1 VFKKYILLIL
11 LPLTVWASEE
21 EYIIDKSHFSIG
33 FLVEHVGYAK
43 TLGMFRDIDGSYI
56 HDVKNKKINDIN
68 IVINTDSVFTN
79 DEKRDEH
86 LKSPDFLHVDKYPEM
101 VFKATDIKINNDETI
116 INGNLTLLGIT
127 RPLVLTGRIN
137 KIGKYPFG
145 GIIKP
150 YVMGISAKGTIKRS
164 DHAMMYA
171 IKDNLVGDE
180 IELIIEFQ
188 ARRQLCQ

>member
-1 VFKKYILLIL
+1 MFKKYILLIL
-11 LPLTVWASEE
+11 LPLTVWASED

-56 HDVKNKKINDIN
+56 HDVKNKMINDIN

-101 VFKATDIKINNDETI
+101 VFKATNIKINNNESI

-127 RPLVLTGRIN
+127 KPLVLTGKIN

-180 IELIIEFQ
+180 IELIIEFE
-188 ARRQLCQ
+188 ARRQ

>member
-1 VFKKYILLIL
+1 MFKKYILLIL

-127 RPLVLTGRIN
+127 RPLVLTGKIN

-180 IELIIEFQ
+180 IELIIEFE
-188 ARRQLCQ
+188 ARRQ

>member
-1 VFKKYILLIL
+1 MFKKYILLIL
-11 LPLTVWASEE
+11 LPLTVWASED

-101 VFKATDIKINNDETI
+101 VFKATDIKINNNETI

-127 RPLVLTGRIN
+127 KPLVLTGKIN

-180 IELIIEFQ
+180 IELIIEFE
-188 ARRQLCQ
+188 ARRQ

>member
-1 VFKKYILLIL
+1 MFKKYILLIL

-127 RPLVLTGRIN
+127 RPLVLTGKIN

-150 YVMGISAKGTIKRS
+150 YVMGISAKGIIKRS

-180 IELIIEFQ
+180 IELIIEFE
-188 ARRQLCQ
+188 ARRQ

>member
-1 VFKKYILLIL
+1 L

-127 RPLVLTGRIN
+127 RPLVLTGKIN

-180 IELIIEFQ
+180 IELIIEFE
-188 ARRQLCQ
+188 ARRQ

>member
-1 VFKKYILLIL
+1 MFKKYILLIL

-21 EYIIDKSHFSIG
+21 EYIIDQSHFSIG

-101 VFKATDIKINNDETI
+101 VFKATDIKINNNESI

-127 RPLVLTGRIN
+127 RPLVLTGKIN

-180 IELIIEFQ
+180 IELIIEFE
-188 ARRQLCQ
+188 ARRQ

>member
-1 VFKKYILLIL
+1 MFKKYILLIL

-101 VFKATDIKINNDETI
+101 IFKATDIKINNDETI

-127 RPLVLTGRIN
+127 RPLVLTGKIN

-150 YVMGISAKGTIKRS
+150 YVMGISAKGIIKRS

-180 IELIIEFQ
+180 IELIIEFE
-188 ARRQLCQ
+188 ARRQ

>member
-86 LKSPDFLHVDKYPEM
+86 LRSPDFLHVDKYPEM
-101 VFKATDIKINNDETI
+101 VFKATDIKINNNESI

-127 RPLVLTGRIN
+127 KPLILTGKIN

-180 IELIIEFQ
+180 IDLIIEFE
-188 ARRQLCQ
+188 ARRQ

>member
-180 IELIIEFQ
+180 IELIIEFE
-188 ARRQLCQ
+188 ARRQ

>member
-1 VFKKYILLIL
+1 MFKKYILLIL

-33 FLVEHVGYAK
+33 FLVEHVGYAR

-56 HDVKNKKINDIN
+56 HDVKNKKINDIK

-127 RPLVLTGRIN
+127 RPLVLTGKIN

-180 IELIIEFQ
+180 IELIIEFE
-188 ARRQLCQ
+188 ARRQ

>member
-1 VFKKYILLIL
+1 MFKKYILLIL

-127 RPLVLTGRIN
+127 KPLVLTGKIN

-180 IELIIEFQ
+180 IDLIIEFE
-188 ARRQLCQ
+188 ARRQ

>member
-1 VFKKYILLIL
+1 MFKKYILLIL
-11 LPLTVWASEE
+11 LPLTVWASED

-101 VFKATDIKINNDETI
+101 VFKATDIKISNNETI

-127 RPLVLTGRIN
+127 KPLVLTGKIN

-180 IELIIEFQ
+180 IELIIEFE
-188 ARRQLCQ
+188 ARRQ

>member
-11 LPLTVWASEE
+11 LPLTVWASED

-86 LKSPDFLHVDKYPEM
+86 LRSPDFLHVDKYPEM
-101 VFKATDIKINNDETI
+101 VFKATDIKINNNETI

-127 RPLVLTGRIN
+127 KPLVLTGKIN

-180 IELIIEFQ
+180 IELIIEFE
-188 ARRQLCQ
+188 ARRQ

>member
-1 VFKKYILLIL
+1 MFKKYILLIL
-11 LPLTVWASEE
+11 LPLTVWSSEE

-33 FLVEHVGYAK
+33 FLVEHVGYAR

-56 HDVKNKKINDIN
+56 HDVKNKKINDIK

-127 RPLVLTGRIN
+127 KPLVLTGKIN

-180 IELIIEFQ
+180 IELIIEFE
-188 ARRQLCQ
+188 ARRQ

>member
-33 FLVEHVGYAK
+33 FLVEHVGYAR

-127 RPLVLTGRIN
+127 KPLVLTGKIN

-180 IELIIEFQ
+180 IELIIEFE
-188 ARRQLCQ
+188 ARRQ

>member
-1 VFKKYILLIL
+1 MFKKYILLIL

-68 IVINTDSVFTN
+68 IIINTDSVFTN

-180 IELIIEFQ
+180 IELIIEFE
-188 ARRQLCQ
+188 ARRQ

>member
-1 VFKKYILLIL
+1 MFKKYILLIL

-86 LKSPDFLHVDKYPEM
+86 LRSPDFLHVDKYPEM

-127 RPLVLTGRIN
+127 RPLVLTGKIN

-150 YVMGISAKGTIKRS
+150 YVMGISAKGIIKRS

-180 IELIIEFQ
+180 IELIIEFE
-188 ARRQLCQ
+188 ARRQ

>member
-68 IVINTDSVFTN
+68 IIINTDSVFTN

-127 RPLVLTGRIN
+127 RPLVLTGKIN

-180 IELIIEFQ
+180 IELIIEFE
-188 ARRQLCQ
+188 ARRQ

>member
-127 RPLVLTGRIN
+127 KPLVLTGKIN

-180 IELIIEFQ
+180 IDLIIEFE
-188 ARRQLCQ
+188 ARRQ

>member
-1 VFKKYILLIL
+1 MFKKYILLIL

-127 RPLVLTGRIN
+127 KPLVLTGRIN

-180 IELIIEFQ
+180 IELIIEFE
-188 ARRQLCQ
+188 ARRQ

>member
-127 RPLVLTGRIN
+127 KPLILTGKIN

-180 IELIIEFQ
+180 IELIIEFE
-188 ARRQLCQ
+188 ARRQ

>member
-1 VFKKYILLIL
+1 MFKKYILLIL
-11 LPLTVWASEE
+11 LPFTVWASED

-127 RPLVLTGRIN
+127 RPLVLTGKIN

-180 IELIIEFQ
+180 IELIIEFE
-188 ARRQLCQ
+188 ARRQ

>member
-1 VFKKYILLIL
+1 MFKKYILLIL

-33 FLVEHVGYAK
+33 FLVEHVGYAR

-68 IVINTDSVFTN
+68 IIINTDSVFTN

-127 RPLVLTGRIN
+127 KPLILTGKIN

-180 IELIIEFQ
+180 IELIIEFE
-188 ARRQLCQ
+188 ARRQ

>member
-1 VFKKYILLIL
+1 MFKKYILLIL
-11 LPLTVWASEE
+11 LPLTVWSSEE

-127 RPLVLTGRIN
+127 KPLVLTGKIN

-180 IELIIEFQ
+180 IELIIEFE
-188 ARRQLCQ
+188 ARRQ

>member
-1 VFKKYILLIL
+1 MFKKYILLIL

-33 FLVEHVGYAK
+33 FLVEHVGYAR

-56 HDVKNKKINDIN
+56 HDVKNKKINNIN

-127 RPLVLTGRIN
+127 KPLVLTGKIN

-180 IELIIEFQ
+180 IELIIEFE
-188 ARRQLCQ
+188 ARRQ

>member
-127 RPLVLTGRIN
+127 RPLVLTGKIN

-164 DHAMMYA
+164 DHEMMYA

-180 IELIIEFQ
+180 IELIIEFE
-188 ARRQLCQ
+188 ARRQ

>member
-1 VFKKYILLIL
+1 MFKKYILLIL
-11 LPLTVWASEE
+11 LPLTVWSSEE

-33 FLVEHVGYAK
+33 FLVEHVGYAR

-127 RPLVLTGRIN
+127 RPLVLTGKIN

-180 IELIIEFQ
+180 IELIIEFE
-188 ARRQLCQ
+188 ARRQ

>member
-1 VFKKYILLIL
+1 MFKKYILLIL

-33 FLVEHVGYAK
+33 FLVEHVGYAR

-101 VFKATDIKINNDETI
+101 VFKATDIKINNNETI

-127 RPLVLTGRIN
+127 KPLVLTGKIN

-180 IELIIEFQ
+180 IELIIEFE
-188 ARRQLCQ
+188 ARRQ

>member
-68 IVINTDSVFTN
+68 IIINTDSVFTN

-127 RPLVLTGRIN
+127 KPLILTGKIN

-180 IELIIEFQ
+180 IELIIEFE
-188 ARRQLCQ
+188 ARRQ

>member
-1 VFKKYILLIL
+1 MFKKYILLIL

-86 LKSPDFLHVDKYPEM
+86 LRSPDFLHVDKYPEM
-101 VFKATDIKINNDETI
+101 VFKATNIKINNNESI

-127 RPLVLTGRIN
+127 KPLVLTGKIN

-180 IELIIEFQ
+180 IELIIEFE
-188 ARRQLCQ
+188 ARRQ

>member
-1 VFKKYILLIL
+1 MFKKYILLIL

-101 VFKATDIKINNDETI
+101 VFKATDIKISNNETT

-127 RPLVLTGRIN
+127 KPLVLTGKIN

-180 IELIIEFQ
+180 IELIIEFE
-188 ARRQLCQ
+188 ARRQ